1 MNQFVLK
8 KQDIEVAN
16 RLLLIYFSFFKKFIK
31 NKEIDSRMLS
41 ALLTGVNRAYKYAKS
56 KKNLQIIQRITF
68 LLILTYNLK

>member
-8 KQDIEVAN
+8 KQDIDVAN

-56 KKNLQIIQRITF
+56 NKKSK
-68 LLILTYNLK
+68 LK

>member
-8 KQDIEVAN
+8 KQDIDVAN

-56 KKNLQIIQRITF
+56 NK
-68 LLILTYNLK
+68 Y